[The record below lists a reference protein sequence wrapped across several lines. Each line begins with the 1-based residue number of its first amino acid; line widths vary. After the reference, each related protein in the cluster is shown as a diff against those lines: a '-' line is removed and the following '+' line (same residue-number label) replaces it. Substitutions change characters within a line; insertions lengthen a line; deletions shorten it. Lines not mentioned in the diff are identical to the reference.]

1 MDLDKL
7 KQLVV
12 EANNSNASEEERKVA
27 ALKACELALPLVEK
41 LDKLPSWAKSM
52 LTK

>member
-7 KQLVV
+7 KQFVL
-12 EANNSNASEEERKVA
+12 EANNSNKSEEERKLA

-41 LDKLPSWAKSM
+41 IDKMGPMARMFLK
-52 LTK
+52 